1 MLEKVYIL
9 EGLTCPKCATQIGDE
24 MRRAEGV
31 VSADVDL
38 ISKQLKLKVREGS
51 DLREMTKKVKAV
63 VRSLEPHVRV
73 REEAISSGRSS
84 LKWEAARLAAGAA
97 AFALALILNLSQ
109 GARLAMFLAS
119 YVVLGAKVFWAA
131 AKAIARG
138 KLFTEYFLMSVATA
152 GAFIIG
158 EYPEG
163 VAVMLFFLTGELLQ
177 NVAVNRSR
185 RAIISLL
192 EIKPGYANALRG
204 GKLEKVPP
212 ESVAVG
218 EIIAV
223 KPGERVPLDG
233 KVIEGSSAVYTSAL
247 TGEALPRR
255 LKIGDLALSGF
266 INKEGL
272 LKIEVIREYSESTVA
287 KILELVKSSGRKKA
301 RAERFISKFAG
312 FYTPAVVLA
321 AAALA
326 VIPPLAIQGATFSEW
341 AYRALVFLVISCP
354 CALVISIP
362 LGFFGGIG
370 GASRK
375 GILIKGAIYLDA
387 LASAWAV
394 AFDKTGTLT
403 EGRFKVSKV
412 VPKESFSEDELL
424 EYAAFAE
431 SFSNHPIAI
440 SVTEA
445 YKGEIDRGKISDFL
459 EVSGEGVSA
468 RIGGKSVLCGSW
480 RFMKDRGIECGQP
493 QEGGTAVHVA
503 VEGAYA
509 GYILV
514 EDAVKA
520 DAKAAIAELRRLG
533 VKKALMLSGDTMDV
547 ATRVAAELGID
558 EVRSQL
564 LPGDKVREIEKLD
577 AQKPRGKKIVYVGDG
592 INDAPVIARADVGV
606 AMGGLGSA
614 AAIEAADIVIMTDE
628 PKKVAAA
635 IRVARKTK
643 KIVIQNIILSL
654 GVKLAV
660 LVLGALGQ
668 ASMWMAVFADIGVS
682 LIAILNS
689 MRALAVKA

>member
-84 LKWEAARLAAGAA
+84 LKWEALRLAFGAA
-97 AFALALILNLSQ
+97 AFAFALIADLSQ
-109 GARLAMFLAS
+109 SAKLAVFLAS
-119 YVVLGAKVFWAA
+119 YAVLGIKVFFAA
-131 AKAIARG
+131 AKAILRG
-138 KLFTEYFLMSVATA
+138 RIFTEYLLMSVATA

-163 VAVMLFFLTGELLQ
+163 VAVMLFYLVGEVLQ
-177 NVAVNRSR
+177 EAAVNRSR
-185 RAIISLL
+185 RAIVSLL
-192 EIKPGYANALRG
+192 EIKPSYANVLRG
-204 GKLEKVPP
+204 AKLEKVLP
-212 ESVAVG
+212 ESVGVG
-218 EIIAV
+218 EIIVV

-233 KVIEGSSAVYTSAL
+233 TVIEGSSAVDTSAL
-247 TGEALPRR
+247 TGEALP
-255 LKIGDLALSGF
+255 KMIGTGETVFSGY
-266 INKEGL
+266 INKDGM
-272 LKIEVIREYSESTVA
+272 LKAEVARKYSDSTVA

-606 AMGGLGSA
+606 AMGGLGSV